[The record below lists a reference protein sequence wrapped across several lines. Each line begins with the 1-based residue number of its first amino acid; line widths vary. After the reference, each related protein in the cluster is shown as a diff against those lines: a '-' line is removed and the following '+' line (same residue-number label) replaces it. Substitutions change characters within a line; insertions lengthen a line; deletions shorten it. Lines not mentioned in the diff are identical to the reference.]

1 MKDSEVN
8 QKEKFK
14 EKVNLLYQE
23 ILDTEVIN
31 NMTKKLFFVH
41 DNFLEYSIAVN
52 YTIIAYQN
60 YVILTLFKIYD
71 IDQTNQSI
79 TLNYLLNS
87 IFSVKMLNNDEKK
100 IKEFSK
106 NTIELI
112 NSVESKTKIDTMR
125 NKYYAHLDKKY
136 QYGMKSFS
144 SDEMITFQELNE
156 LISTAKNI
164 IKQIYFYVFNLKA
177 EDNELI
183 DTAEK
188 QIDEIIKNI
197 HKGRNIIE

>member
-14 EKVNLLYQE
+14 EKVNLVYQE
-23 ILDTEVIN
+23 ILATEVIN

-87 IFSVKMLNNDEKK
+87 IFSLKMLNNDEEC

-106 NTIELI
+106 NAIELI

>member
-23 ILDTEVIN
+23 ILATEVIN

>member
-23 ILDTEVIN
+23 ILATEVIN

-87 IFSVKMLNNDEKK
+87 IFSLKMLNNDEEC

-106 NTIELI
+106 NAIELI

-144 SDEMITFQELNE
+144 SNEMITFQELNE

-197 HKGRNIIE
+197 HKGRNVIE

>member
-1 MKDSEVN
+1 MKESEEN

-23 ILDTEVIN
+23 ILATEVIN

-87 IFSVKMLNNDEKK
+87 IFSLKMLNSDEKN
-100 IKEFSK
+100 IKEFLK

-164 IKQIYFYVFNLKA
+164 IKQIYFYIFNLKA

-183 DTAEK
+183 NTAEK

-197 HKGRNIIE
+197 HKGRNVIE

>member
-14 EKVNLLYQE
+14 EKVNLVYQE
-23 ILDTEVIN
+23 ILATEVIN

-87 IFSVKMLNNDEKK
+87 IFSLKMLNNDEEC

-106 NTIELI
+106 NAIELI

-144 SDEMITFQELNE
+144 SNEMITFQELNE

-197 HKGRNIIE
+197 HKGRNVIE